1 MPDILTEDLGL
12 AKIHLVCAGISAI
25 WRPTPNHDLGI
36 DGQIEFLEPKT
47 AISTGIIL
55 AVQSKSG
62 SSYFRRQ
69 EGDAVL
75 YYPTDKHRAYWSRI
89 QLPVILVLYN
99 PEVDL
104 LIFTSVKPQ
113 LGKDGPLRVVMTSVF
128 SMSSRD
134 ELLRVAGEG
143 TDIFRPADALEKF
156 SAIKLERDGGRVISG
171 IEFLLASINRDG
183 SYFSLRMCRLSAI
196 FDLLS
201 SEAMFGIGTSDYEY
215 IFRCCLE
222 VEGLNLADSF
232 ISEFNEVWFGLEM
245 VPDLEVPLTQR
256 GFELVGYLWEHLDK
270 YISVEAF
277 KHLGHLEVK
286 RIANKIAD
294 FAQSESDRLDRSDR
308 IGMVPR

>member
-12 AKIHLVCAGISAI
+12 AKIHLVCAGMSAI

-36 DGQIEFLEPKT
+36 DGQIEFLELET
-47 AISTGIIL
+47 VVSTGVIL

-62 SSYFRRQ
+62 SSYFGRQ
-69 EGDAVL
+69 AGDAVL
-75 YYPTDKHRAYWSRI
+75 YYPTEKHRAYWSRI

-99 PEVDL
+99 PEDDV

-113 LGKDGPLRVVMTSVF
+113 LRKGGPLRVSTTSVF
-128 SMSSRD
+128 AMSSRD
-134 ELLRVAGEG
+134 ELLRMAREG
-143 TDIFRPADALEKF
+143 TDIFSPADALEKF

-171 IEFLLASINRDG
+171 IEFLLAAVSRNGD
-183 SYFSLRMCRLSAI
+183 YFSLRMCRMSAV

-201 SEAMFGIGTSDYEY
+201 SERMFGIGASDYEY

-222 VEGLNLADSF
+222 VEGLTLADTF
-232 ISEFNEVWFGLEM
+232 ISEFNEVWFGMEM

-256 GFELVGYLWEHLDK
+256 GLELVRYLWEHLDE
-270 YISVEAF
+270 YVSVEAF
-277 KHLGHLEVK
+277 KHLGYLEAE
-286 RIANKIAD
+286 RIANEIAD
-294 FAQSESDRLDRSDR
+294 FAQSESDRLDRSDS